1 MRTIYGHLEIKG
13 GRNMTQIN
21 DTAKIYNESLEKR
34 INELENVRALRE
46 LVDNFSILADR
57 KEVWKQ
63 TELFTKDATV
73 DSYVKGTL
81 TSSLKGS
88 KEIGEAFEA
97 FLANFETVYH
107 INGHHVVSING
118 NKAEG
123 TLYCRVDLISSENG
137 KKINNASGVSYKDE
151 YVYENEKWLI
161 AKRTS
166 TFVWRD
172 KQELN

>member
-1 MRTIYGHLEIKG
+1 
-13 GRNMTQIN
+13 MTQTN
-21 DTAKIYNESLEKR
+21 LEKR
-34 INELENVRALRE
+34 IEELENVRALRE
-46 LVDNFSILADR
+46 LVDTFSILADK

-73 DSYVKGTL
+73 DSFVNGVL
-81 TSSLKGS
+81 TSSLKGT
-88 KEIGEAFEA
+88 KEIGTAFEG

-107 INGHHVVSING
+107 INGQHVVSING

-137 KKINNASGVSYKDE
+137 KKINNASAVSYKDE
-151 YVYENEKWLI
+151 YIYENGMWLI

-166 TFVWRD
+166 NFVWIDR
-172 KQELN
+172 QELNQ

>member
-1 MRTIYGHLEIKG
+1 MNNTNDLEARIK
-13 GRNMTQIN
+13 
-21 DTAKIYNESLEKR
+21 
-34 INELENVRALRE
+34 ELENVRALRE
-46 LVDNFSILADR
+46 LVDNFSILADK

-73 DSYVKGTL
+73 DSYVNGEL
-81 TSSLKGS
+81 TSSFKGT
-88 KEIGEAFEA
+88 KEIGAAFEA

-107 INGHHVVSING
+107 SNGQHVTSING

-137 KKINNASGVSYKDE
+137 KKVNNASGVSYKDE
-151 YVYENEKWLI
+151 YVYENGQWLI

-166 TFVWRD
+166 TFMWNDR
-172 KQELN
+172 KELNQ

>member
-1 MRTIYGHLEIKG
+1 
-13 GRNMTQIN
+13 MTQN
-21 DTAKIYNESLEKR
+21 QKIWEER

-46 LVDNFSILADR
+46 LVDNFSILADV

-73 DSYVKGTL
+73 ESYVNGEL
-81 TSSLKGS
+81 TSSLRGTQ
-88 KEIGEAFEA
+88 EIGNAFEG
-97 FLANFETVYH
+97 FLANFKTVYH
-107 INGHHVVSING
+107 SNGQHVVSING

-137 KKINNASGVSYKDE
+137 KKINNSSAVSYKDE
-151 YVYENEKWLI
+151 YVYESGQWLI

-166 TFVWRD
+166 NFVWNERR
-172 KQELN
+172 ELNQ

>member
-1 MRTIYGHLEIKG
+1 
-13 GRNMTQIN
+13 MTQTN
-21 DTAKIYNESLEKR
+21 LEKR
-34 INELENVRALRE
+34 IEELENVRALRE
-46 LVDNFSILADR
+46 LVDNFSILADK

-73 DSYVKGTL
+73 DSYVNGVL
-81 TSSLKGS
+81 TSSFNGT
-88 KEIGEAFEA
+88 KEIGEAFEG

-107 INGHHVVSING
+107 NNGQQIVSING

-137 KKINNASGVSYKDE
+137 EKINNASAVSYKDE
-151 YVYENEKWLI
+151 YVYENGQWLI

-166 TFVWRD
+166 TFVWNDR
-172 KQELN
+172 QELNQ

>member
-1 MRTIYGHLEIKG
+1 
-13 GRNMTQIN
+13 MTQTN
-21 DTAKIYNESLEKR
+21 DMTEVNKGEISHESLEKR
-34 INELENVRALRE
+34 IIELENVRVLRE
-46 LVDNFSILADR
+46 LVDNFSILADK

-73 DSYVKGTL
+73 DSYVNGEL
-81 TSSLKGS
+81 TSSLKGT

-97 FLANFETVYH
+97 FLANFEAIYH
-107 INGHHVVSING
+107 SNGQHVVSINE
-118 NKAEG
+118 NKAKG

-151 YVYENEKWLI
+151 YVYEKGQWLI

-166 TFVWRD
+166 TFIWQDR
-172 KQELN
+172 KELNR